1 MSSNTDV
8 CINWSEADLA
18 LLPADA
24 MQDIELNIGC
34 DEFSSEE

>member
-8 CINWSEADLA
+8 CINWSEADLT

-24 MQDIELNIGC
+24 MQDVELNIVS
-34 DEFSSEE
+34 DDFSSEE